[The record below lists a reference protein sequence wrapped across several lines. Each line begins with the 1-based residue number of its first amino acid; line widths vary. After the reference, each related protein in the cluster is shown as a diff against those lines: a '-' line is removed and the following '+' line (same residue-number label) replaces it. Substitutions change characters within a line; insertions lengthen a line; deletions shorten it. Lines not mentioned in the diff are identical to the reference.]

1 MLKKRVIPIVLI
13 DGFSVLKTI
22 RFEDRRNLGSPI
34 TVMRTYN
41 TRNVDELII
50 LDIDASIQNRPI
62 DKFVIKEISEDCLMP
77 LTVGGGIKTLKDIE
91 DLLRSG
97 ADKIS
102 LNSVALRDLNF
113 VRKASQIFGSQCI
126 VASVDIVKKDGKF
139 CIFNRSVPT
148 GDIILSEHLEKLF
161 EAGAGELLI
170 NNVDK
175 DGTMSG
181 SEKDLRFLEKTDIK
195 IPIIYAGGIDSPSD
209 AAETLAR
216 VRVDALGISS
226 IFHFTDYTPNE
237 VSKELSLHGHPARI

>member
-22 RFEDRRNLGSPI
+22 RFKDRRNLGSPI

-50 LDIDASIQNRPI
+50 LDIDASRQHRPI
-62 DKFVIKEISEDCLMP
+62 DKFVINEISQDCLMP

-91 DLLRSG
+91 DLLRAG

-102 LNSVALRDLNF
+102 LNSAALRDLDF
-113 VRKASQIFGSQCI
+113 VREAAQSFGSQCI
-126 VASVDIVKKDGKF
+126 VASVDIVKTGGEF

-148 GDIILSEHLEKLF
+148 SDIILSEHLEKLF

-181 SEKDLRFLEKTDIK
+181 SEKDLGFLEQVDIK
-195 IPIIYAGGIDSPSD
+195 IPIIYAGGINSPLD

-216 VRVDALGISS
+216 VSVDALGISS

-237 VSKELSLHGHPARI
+237 VSKELGLHGYPVRI